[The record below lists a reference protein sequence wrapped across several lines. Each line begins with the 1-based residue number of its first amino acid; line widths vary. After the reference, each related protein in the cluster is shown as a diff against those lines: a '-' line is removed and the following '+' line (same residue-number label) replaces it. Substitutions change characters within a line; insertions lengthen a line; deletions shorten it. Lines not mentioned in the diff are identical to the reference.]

1 MFNTSHF
8 NTTLSTLYF
17 YTFSVADIPIYP
29 TLVNVN
35 INSGANINFRHF
47 SNPQFIYLDNSY
59 LYNQHNNNL
68 NLNSYSLINIPIYP
82 TLGNLNINANSE
94 LYITRFFNP
103 QLIHL
108 NNSDIFNSGN
118 FNYGGGLYLN
128 SNSIINVP
136 IYPTLVGVNL
146 EAVSEIYVTRF
157 FNPRLLFIDC
167 RGRYNLTQSLTI
179 DTNSIFNC
187 PNFYSG
193 VVTSPNSGIPYL
205 NVLFGACLTDG
216 AYPKLW
222 QLAEVGGDT
231 NWVTISRER
240 SFDWL
245 FKYSEE
251 FYYRVIDSMG
261 RIWVG
266 ENTILIHELTAD
278 FSADDTCNIYP
289 LTVQFTAITNGRNY
303 EGTQYLWEWAH
314 EDDSGNWVEFSREID
329 PEYTFEVSGKY
340 SVRFTVVSPGGENR
354 VQIIK
359 ENYIE
364 AQFSHTIN
372 INYTEWLS

>member
-1 MFNTSHF
+1 M
-8 NTTLSTLYF
+8 YF
-17 YTFSVADIPIYP
+17 DTFSTMDIPIYPKLVNVNLTGGANINFRHFFNPQFIYLNNSYLYNRHNSNLNLNSCSLINIPIYP

-35 INSGANINFRHF
+35 
-47 SNPQFIYLDNSY
+47 L
-59 LYNQHNNNL
+59 
-68 NLNSYSLINIPIYP
+68 
-82 TLGNLNINANSE
+82 NANSE

-103 QLIHL
+103 KL
-108 NNSDIFNSGN
+108 
-118 FNYGGGLYLN
+118 LY
-128 SNSIINVP
+128 
-136 IYPTLVGVNL
+136 
-146 EAVSEIYVTRF
+146 
-157 FNPRLLFIDC
+157 IDC
-167 RGRYNLTQSLTI
+167 RNQYNNGYNSPNSVTLL
-179 DTNSIFNC
+179 TNSIFNLD
-187 PNFYSG
+187 FYIGTTITPS
-193 VVTSPNSGIPYL
+193 SGIPYL
-205 NVLFGACLTDG
+205 NVLFEATLSNS

-222 QLAEVGGDT
+222 QIASTDSAT
-231 NWVTISRER
+231 NWVTISKER
-240 SFDWL
+240 SFNKL
-245 FKYSEE
+245 FKYSGE
-251 FYYRVIDSMG
+251 FYYRAIDNFG
-261 RIWVG
+261 RIWMG
-266 ENTILIHELTAD
+266 ENLIIINELIAD